1 MDWTVIQ
8 QLIRIGLYNAG
19 ALFLGKSVAD
29 GDMYQAAIGGV
40 VSLVAFGWW
49 LYQQRKGKGVPPIAP
64 VLAFVII
71 APLLLGGCTSV
82 QDALAKA
89 VSIMTTVRTT
99 LTEVRAGIST
109 GCSALGLAESEAAAV
124 SATCGAKVSRLKA
137 GVIAICQ
144 NQALLT
150 DDVVG
155 NYFSTVANAVKQAQ
169 AACK

>member
-1 MDWTVIQ
+1 MDWSIIQ
-8 QLIRIGLYNAG
+8 QLIRIALYNAG

-40 VSLVAFGWW
+40 ISIVAFGWW
-49 LYQQRKGKGVPPIAP
+49 LYQQRKGKGTPPIMP
-64 VLAFVII
+64 VLALMLIL
-71 APLLLGGCTSV
+71 PLLGGCTTV